1 MTHDDEQG
9 DGSALAPVTPLFGV
23 RGAGPGRRPVSSD
36 APPAPLADDTTA
48 PRRRLD
54 VVPPVEP
61 VTTESLDADDG
72 DAALDPDGDVQL
84 DPVTG
89 WAVSGPLGSGS
100 GRPDAVDGAPAVDEA
115 SLGEGD
121 TASTPGDPVAE
132 TAERL
137 AAISAHWS
145 APTSPEPTAEEPP
158 AFSSP
163 RSRSR
168 LRAVEPTIVPDADA
182 TEQEPEPEPEDL
194 DAQQRRA
201 ENVSLHA
208 LSRRGVSSA
217 EMTTLLRSRDL
228 DEEIVLGEVAR
239 LEGVGL
245 LNDRELAENLV
256 RSKQERKGLGRG
268 AVTSELRQRGLDASV
283 VEEAL
288 ADIDDDDEQSRA
300 DEWARKRVGSLRGL
314 DHATAE
320 RRLNGYLMRRGYR
333 SDVVRRAIEKVLPR
347 GGSPRGGGV
356 RFE

>member
-1 MTHDDEQG
+1 MTRDDEQG

-23 RGAGPGRRPVSSD
+23 RGAGSGRRPVPDD
-36 APPAPLADDTTA
+36 APAPVADDTA
-48 PRRRLD
+48 APPRRLE
-54 VVPPVEP
+54 VVPSAEP
-61 VTTESLDADDG
+61 VAAEPVDASG
-72 DAALDPDGDVQL
+72 DAEVLDPDGDVQL

-89 WAVSGPLGSGS
+89 WAVSGPLGSAA

-115 SLGEGD
+115 SDEEGE
-121 TASTPGDPVAE
+121 TSSTPGDPVAE

-145 APTSPEPTAEEPP
+145 APTSEEPTAEEPP
-158 AFSSP
+158 ASSSP

-168 LRAVEPTIVPDADA
+168 LRAVEPTIEPDVEA
-182 TEQEPEPEPEDL
+182 TEPEPEPEDL
-194 DAQQRRA
+194 DAQRRRA

-228 DEEIVLGEVAR
+228 DEEVVLGEVAR

>member
-1 MTHDDEQG
+1 MTHDDASG

-23 RGAGPGRRPVSSD
+23 RGVGSGRPPVSGDVARGPVEGETQGERRTS
-36 APPAPLADDTTA
+36 PAPT
-48 PRRRLD
+48 P
-54 VVPPVEP
+54 
-61 VTTESLDADDG
+61 G
-72 DAALDPDGDVQL
+72 DASSEPDDDVELDPA
-84 DPVTG
+84 TG
-89 WAVSGPLGSGS
+89 WAVSAETPSAASARREAGQPVPTDS
-100 GRPDAVDGAPAVDEA
+100 DGDRSDDGVATVAA
-115 SLGEGD
+115 
-121 TASTPGDPVAE
+121 DPVAE
-132 TAERL
+132 AAEQL

-145 APTSPEPTAEEPP
+145 APGDDDAEPAPSTPRTSRGRLRVVEPVVATGSDDEPT
-158 AFSSP
+158 
-163 RSRSR
+163 
-168 LRAVEPTIVPDADA
+168 
-182 TEQEPEPEPEDL
+182 EPEPEDL
-194 DAQQRRA
+194 EAQRRRA

-217 EMTTLLRSRDL
+217 EMTRLLRDRDL
-228 DEEIVLGEVAR
+228 DEEVVLGEVAR

-333 SDVVRRAIEKVLPR
+333 SDVVRRAIEQVLPR
-347 GGSPRGGGV
+347 GGSSRGGGV